1 MSAYYTIQHI
11 FEWKYFTAKFK
22 DFSPNMSEMDF
33 LEVINGLH
41 DKNAYWISQN
51 DQTSELILNNIT
63 ITNRNNI
70 GNESDKNDEG
80 TITESSED
88 NGSENSDV

>member
-1 MSAYYTIQHI
+1 MFLNQYI
-11 FEWKYFTAKFK
+11 YFNYKLK
-22 DFSPNMSEMDF
+22 N
-33 LEVINGLH
+33 IN
-41 DKNAYWISQN
+41 
-51 DQTSELILNNIT
+51 NNIA

-88 NGSENSDV
+88 DGSNYDENSECLNACFF